1 MNGIERLLA
10 GSRYLTVITILLS
23 MLAAVSLYIAAIL
36 SFIGVILQ
44 ALGAGPW
51 VPKVSK
57 EAAIGI
63 LNIID
68 LLLIATGLQMVAIGI
83 YRIFLN
89 SELPVPPG
97 LQISSFGELKV
108 SMVKMVGIVLLVLF
122 LENAFKLGPGQPI
135 LYFGFAI
142 AVIIAAFAWAI
153 KQEER

>member
-68 LLLIATGLQMVAIGI
+68 LLDLMSTTGYVTTIERGPGRHGI
-83 YRIFLN
+83 
-89 SELPVPPG
+89 S
-97 LQISSFGELKV
+97 
-108 SMVKMVGIVLLVLF
+108 
-122 LENAFKLGPGQPI
+122 NAFF
-135 LYFGFAI
+135 LYIRDRDGHRTEI
-142 AVIIAAFAWAI
+142 
-153 KQEER
+153 